1 MTTEYIIVD
10 ASVKYMNAQNAIEEG
25 LLYTAE
31 TKWCR
36 KLNLATKFTDT
47 DSAIKVAKE
56 LNQELPVKILMLQ
69 TEGNKIGVG
78 EVKF

>member
-10 ASVKYMNAQNAIEEG
+10 ASVKSVNAQNAIEEG

-36 KLNLATKFTDT
+36 KLNLATKCTDT

-69 TEGNKIGVG
+69 TEGNRIGVG

>member
-25 LLYTAE
+25 LLYTTE

-69 TEGNKIGVG
+69 TEGNRIGVG

>member
-1 MTTEYIIVD
+1 MATEYIIVD

-25 LLYTAE
+25 LLYTTE

-69 TEGNKIGVG
+69 TEGNRIGVG

>member
-1 MTTEYIIVD
+1 MTTEYIIID
-10 ASVKYMNAQNAIEEG
+10 ASVKYMNARNVIEEG
-25 LLYTAE
+25 LLYTVE

-36 KLNLATKFTDT
+36 KLNLATKFADT
-47 DSAIKVAKE
+47 DSAIKVARE
-56 LNQELPVKILMLQ
+56 LNQELPVKVLMLQ